1 MAHAI
6 SYQAALEWAL
16 DGYRDWHRQH
26 ERVIAKWEK
35 GEGNTGLCRL
45 MERDEKRLAAE
56 TCGEQYMICL
66 IYGMS
71 EEKVHDDLQ
80 ALLARD
86 NELVYV

>member
-6 SYQAALEWAL
+6 SYQAAIEWAL
-16 DGYRDWHRQH
+16 DAYRMFYK
-26 ERVIAKWEK
+26 AFEK
-35 GEGNTGLCRL
+35 VQGATDPAVREFWDAECSR
-45 MERDEKRLAAE
+45 RAAE
-56 TCGEQYMICL
+56 TCGEQHMICRV
-66 IYGMS
+66 YGMS

>member
-6 SYQAALEWAL
+6 SYEAALEWAL
-16 DGYRDWHRQH
+16 DAYRMFYK
-26 ERVIAKWEK
+26 AFEK
-35 GEGNTGLCRL
+35 VQGATDPAVREFWDAECSR
-45 MERDEKRLAAE
+45 RAAE
-56 TCGEQYMICL
+56 TCGEQYMICR

-71 EEKVHDDLQ
+71 EERVHDDLE

>member
-1 MAHAI
+1 MSHAI

-16 DGYRDWHRQH
+16 DGYRDWHAQH
-26 ERVIAKWEK
+26 ERVTAKWER
-35 GEGNTGLCRL
+35 GEGNTELCRL
-45 MERDEKRLAAE
+45 MERDETRLAAE
-56 TCGEQYMICL
+56 TCGEQYMICR

-71 EEKVHDDLQ
+71 EERVHDDLE

>member
-6 SYQAALEWAL
+6 RYQAALEWAL

-26 ERVIAKWEK
+26 ERVTAKWGR
-35 GEGNTGLCRL
+35 GEGNTELCRL
-45 MERDEKRLAAE
+45 MERDETRLAAE
-56 TCGEQYMICL
+56 TCGEQHMICR

-71 EEKVHDDLQ
+71 EERVHDDLE

>member
-16 DGYRDWHRQH
+16 DAYRDFY
-26 ERVIAKWEK
+26 RVFDKVQSLPR
-35 GEGNTGLCRL
+35 GDV
-45 MERDEKRLAAE
+45 RDYWDAECSRKAAE
-56 TCGEQYMICL
+56 TCGEQAMICR

-71 EEKVHDDLQ
+71 EERVHDDLE

>member
-16 DGYRDWHRQH
+16 DGYRYFKEQN
-26 ERVIAKWEK
+26 ERIKAKRAEAVDF
-35 GEGNTGLCRL
+35 ETFRFLQNELRAI
-45 MERDEKRLAAE
+45 AAE
-56 TCGEQYMICL
+56 TCGEQAMICR

-71 EEKVHDDLQ
+71 EERVHDDLE

>member
-16 DGYRDWHRQH
+16 DGYRDWLAQH
-26 ERVIAKWEK
+26 ERVMAKWEK
-35 GEGNTGLCRL
+35 GEGNTNLCRL
-45 MERDEKRLAAE
+45 MERDESRLAAE
-56 TCGEQYMICL
+56 TCGEQYMICR

-71 EEKVHDDLQ
+71 EEKVHDDLEK
-80 ALLARD
+80 LLARD